1 MKKSTE
7 VFIPRLL
14 QRLTAQVGV
23 YFLFAIAMALGL
35 FMSVLMLQS
44 GDRVNAVT
52 QPLVMRLVPSLH
64 DISDLK
70 TLITERQVILNQYF
84 AYGLNQE
91 QFKEKL
97 QVSNERIQALID
109 KARSKWKTE
118 PQHIALLASFENSKL
133 VAEQLDQTMSAPTPD
148 LDEARALLVENE
160 IDTRSMLDLLDES
173 FLLASQNIKRAGQVS
188 AQEVQDMI
196 RLVLTYS
203 LVILI
208 ISILVAY
215 YIHARQRAE
224 NRLAYAA
231 RHDRLTDLL
240 NRSVFES
247 DLANLN
253 QQPHAAILISIDR
266 FQRVL
271 GGLGYE
277 AGDELVVAVKD
288 RLLSIVKQMGG
299 TLYRF
304 EGTHFA
310 ALFAL
315 NQPLYPQ
322 NLLPYQ
328 ALLNALNEAIHV
340 AGHELFATLS
350 MGGAMYPKDGDN
362 AITLIRNMDAAL
374 EVVQAQGGNASQ
386 CYSLEMNA
394 RAVERLALEAELRYA
409 VERDELLLYF
419 QPQTL
424 IPSLKVI
431 GVECLVR
438 WQHQGKLVPPFE
450 FIPLAEESG
459 LIIPIGEWILRTAC
473 QQAKAWQAQGMPL
486 VVAINISARQ
496 FQHPKFFALV
506 QQVLAE
512 TAVDPQ
518 LIELEI
524 TEGVVM
530 QDADH
535 PIELLQRLRG
545 LGVMLSID
553 DFGTGYSSL
562 SYLKRFPINKLK
574 IDQSF
579 VRDMDS
585 DQGDAAIVEAIIRLG
600 HSLGLTVIAEG
611 VETAAHLAA
620 LAQLECDELQGY
632 YFSRPLPAADAQ
644 AFLHKKL
651 LSESTQSV

>member
-1 MKKSTE
+1 
-7 VFIPRLL
+7 
-14 QRLTAQVGV
+14 
-23 YFLFAIAMALGL
+23 
-35 FMSVLMLQS
+35 
-44 GDRVNAVT
+44 
-52 QPLVMRLVPSLH
+52 
-64 DISDLK
+64 
-70 TLITERQVILNQYF
+70 
-84 AYGLNQE
+84 
-91 QFKEKL
+91 L
-97 QVSNERIQALID
+97 QVTDQKIQVLID
-109 KARSKWKTE
+109 KAKQKWKTT
-118 PQHIALLASFENSKL
+118 PQHIALVTSFKNTQL
-133 VAEQLDQTMSAPTPD
+133 VAEQLDVILSSSEPD
-148 LDEARALLVENE
+148 LDEARALLVENS
-160 IDTRSMLDLLDES
+160 IDTKNIVNQLDEA
-173 FLLASQNIKRAGQVS
+173 FVLASQNIERVGRTS
-188 AQEVQDMI
+188 EQEVQGMI
-196 RLVLTYS
+196 RLVLMYS
-203 LVILI
+203 LAIFI
-208 ISILVAY
+208 IAILVAY
-215 YIHARQRAE
+215 YIYARQRAE

-231 RHDRLTDLL
+231 RHDRLSDLL

-247 DLANLN
+247 DIANLN
-253 QQPHAAILISIDR
+253 QLPHAAILISIDR

-277 AGDELVVAVKD
+277 AGDELVVAIRN
-288 RLLSIVKQMGG
+288 RLLPIVKQLGG

-315 NQPLYPQ
+315 NSPNYPQ
-322 NLLPYQ
+322 TLMPYQ
-328 ALLNALNEAIHV
+328 AILTAMNDAIHV
-340 AGHELFATLS
+340 AGHEVFATLS
-350 MGGAMYPKDGDN
+350 MGGAMYPKDGHH
-362 AITLIRNMDAAL
+362 AIELIRNMDAAL
-374 EVVQAQGGNASQ
+374 EVVQARGGNASQ
-386 CYSLEMNA
+386 CYNLEMNA
-394 RAVERLALEAELRYA
+394 KAIERLAMEAELRYA
-409 VERDELLLYF
+409 VERNELLLYF

-473 QQAKAWQAQGMPL
+473 QQAKTWQTQGMPL

-496 FQHPKFFALV
+496 FQHPHFFNLV
-506 QQVLAE
+506 KHVLTE

-524 TEGVVM
+524 TEGIVM

-535 PIELLQRLRG
+535 TIELLQRLRG

-585 DQGDAAIVEAIIRLG
+585 DQGDAAIVEAVIRLG

-620 LAQLECDELQGY
+620 LDQLECDELQGY
-632 YFSRPLPAADAQ
+632 YFSRPLTAADAQ
-644 AFLHKKL
+644 TFLQERL
-651 LSESTQSV
+651 LTESTQRD